1 MRSIGEVI
9 ITNNIEDEVIALKRQ
24 YSNTRVFPINEDDFK
39 KGNFLI
45 SHAREAINE
54 SYISS
59 NDLKVIILAADSFN
73 DAAQNALLKSLE
85 EPPKNIKFIM
95 VTKNKSAIL
104 PTILSRMLFINNKA
118 RASIKE
124 LDLDLKKLNLAS
136 VSAFLNSINFGLKKE
151 ELREMVASLL
161 FSVKEADMKLNKQE
175 LDCFSK
181 AIAEINI
188 GEQGRYVFL
197 KLLLM
202 LLEHRRKNPM

>member
-1 MRSIGEVI
+1 MQSIGEI
-9 ITNNIEDEVIALKRQ
+9 ILTNNIEDEVIALKGQ
-24 YSNTRVFPINEDDFK
+24 YKNTRVFPMNEDDFK

-59 NDLKVIILAADSFN
+59 NDLKVIILAADSFGIE
-73 DAAQNALLKSLE
+73 AQNALLKSLE
-85 EPPKNIKFIM
+85 EPPNNIKFIM
-95 VTKNKSAIL
+95 VTRNKSAIL
-104 PTILSRMLFINNKA
+104 PTILSRMLFSNKKA
-118 RASIKE
+118 KVALRE

-136 VSAFLNSINFGLKKE
+136 VSAFLNSINFGIKKE

-161 FSVKEADMKLNKQE
+161 FSVKEANMKLSRQE

-202 LLEHRRKNPM
+202 LLEHKKKNPI